1 MSGMIFPRRTAKWI
15 LVFGCLMGSGTPL
28 FSQGLPSP
36 HKAAAP
42 SLPPRSPREFLSSPR
57 EVLKT
62 LYYAVV
68 AYDLRPELM
77 DEATACLALDPAR
90 AADPAEAAR
99 LAIELEQILR
109 TLCVPLY
116 GVPEKTP
123 ADTVTVLDGD
133 GFKISIAR
141 YPDGLWRFDAD
152 TIDRIPAMSRAA
164 QARFRDVQA
173 ERAHLKDEYTD
184 PSATLRRF
192 LLDSIARDFY
202 SAARCLDLSR
212 IDKEERGARGPLLA
226 RQLAFVMQR
235 RGWLFLQE
243 VPNHPNGP
251 PCTWH
256 ADKVGRIVL
265 ERVRGA
271 DGKEAWLFSRKT
283 VRNIPAMYEEARG
296 QPADP
301 RYVRLGIALN
311 PLTAADDPT
320 VSARRP
326 DEVPANL
333 GSPRAMLK
341 GFFRVMDQAE
351 TVDARILDALEYLDL
366 ENIPPADRRAEGTKV
381 AGKLDAVLRKISI
394 DLSAIPDDWNAP
406 RQVLGQTEGVAV
418 EIVRQRDGCWRFGP
432 NTVGRASAFFD
443 KLAASSRGDAG
454 RASHLDSARDTMS
467 TFLSCMHRGDFE
479 QAAECLDLDAY
490 RPGTQSEMGAV
501 LAIKLKF
508 VISRLGRVYIQEVP
522 DAPDGPPYHFYH
534 GELGDIAIARQAD
547 GERKG
552 CWLFTRK
559 TVSLVEKMYTAVL
572 DRPTAERPDHAPR
585 PPEFWEMPGIWV
597 RIHVPAVLQR
607 VVCGLRLYQW
617 LGLALAILVSALFS
631 RLLLAQVYR
640 LIAVV
645 LHKSA
650 SALTPSF
657 VAARLR
663 PFTWVTTWWL
673 VFQSLVL
680 LDLPIHFIDAVLPLK
695 TFGMA
700 ALIAWLG
707 MQLVNLVTAVYLN
720 SELLR
725 PHRSL
730 SDMIVPVSMRALKG
744 LILLVVAVYVVYQIG
759 QGESLNRFLTG
770 LGVAGLAASLAAQDA
785 LKSFFGTLLLIGER
799 SFRIGDRIS
808 LGGGMEGVV
817 EQVGFRAT
825 RLRTTDGSLLT
836 VPNSTMAS
844 AAIDNRSTLAVRRCT
859 LSLVLPGPASPDRLP
874 LLRDR
879 IRAWLGEH
887 PNVRPDKVEVSVRRL
902 ADMGVEVALDL
913 YLTDA
918 SAAAE
923 KTLKEAATAE
933 IGRLYDSL
941 GEGEVGYRHP
951 LAGGESALD
960 GVLSK
965 DGSA

>member
-1 MSGMIFPRRTAKWI
+1 MFRTMFPKRTAIII
-15 LVFGCLMGSGTPL
+15 LVLGYLTGSGTAL
-28 FSQGLPSP
+28 FSQGPPPSP
-36 HKAAAP
+36 KPAFAP
-42 SLPPRSPREFLSSPR
+42 LTARSPRESLSSPR

-62 LYYAVV
+62 LYFAVA
-68 AYDLRPELM
+68 AYDLRPQLL
-77 DEATACLALDPAR
+77 DEAAACLALDPAR
-90 AADPAEAAR
+90 AANPAEAAR
-99 LAIELEQILR
+99 VAIELEQVLR
-109 TLCVPLY
+109 NFCVPLY

-123 ADTVTVLDGD
+123 ADTVTILDVD
-133 GFKISIAR
+133 GLKISIAR
-141 YPDGLWRFDAD
+141 FNDGLWRFDAD
-152 TIDRIPAMSRAA
+152 TIDRIPAMTRAA
-164 QARFRDVQA
+164 RARFRSVQA
-173 ERAHLKDEYTD
+173 ERAGLKNKYTD
-184 PSATLRRF
+184 PSATLHRF
-192 LLDSIARDFY
+192 LLDTIGRDFY
-202 SAARCLDLSR
+202 AAARCLDLGD
-212 IDKEERGARGPLLA
+212 IDKEERGAKGPLLA

-235 RGWLFLQE
+235 RGWVFLQE

-256 ADKVGRIVL
+256 ADKVGRIIL
-265 ERVRGA
+265 ERVRGE
-271 DGKEAWLFSRKT
+271 DGKDAWLFSKKT
-283 VRNIPAMYEEARG
+283 VRNIPTMYEAARNL
-296 QPADP
+296 PADP
-301 RYVRLGIALN
+301 RYVRLGIALD
-311 PLTAADDPT
+311 PLTAADNPT
-320 VSARRP
+320 LGDRRP
-326 DEVPANL
+326 DTVPPNL
-333 GSPRAMLK
+333 SSPRAVLK
-341 GFFRVMDQAE
+341 GFFLVMQQAE
-351 TVDARILDALEYLDL
+351 TVDAKILEALEYLDL

-381 AGKLDAVLRKISI
+381 AGKLDAVLRKVNV

-406 RQVLGQTEGVAV
+406 RQVLGQAQGVAV
-418 EIVRQRDGCWRFGP
+418 EIVRQHDGCWRFGP

-443 KLAASSRGDAG
+443 KLAATAKGDAG
-454 RASHLDSARDTMS
+454 RASHLDSARDTMG
-467 TFLSCMHRGDFE
+467 TFLTCMHGGDFE
-479 QAAECLDLDAY
+479 QAAECLDLDAF
-490 RPGTQSEMGAV
+490 RPGTRGEMGAV

-522 DAPDGPPYHFYH
+522 DAPEGPPYHFYH
-534 GELGDIAIARQAD
+534 GELGDVAIARKAD

-552 CWLFTRK
+552 CWLFTPK

-572 DRPTAERPDHAPR
+572 DRPTAERPDHSPR

-597 RIHVPAVLQR
+597 RIHVPAALQR
-607 VVCGLRLYQW
+607 VFCGLRLYQW
-617 LGLALAILVSALFS
+617 LGLALAFLVSALVS
-631 RLLLAQVYR
+631 RLLLAHVYR
-640 LIAVV
+640 LVAVV

-673 VFQSLVL
+673 VFQALVL
-680 LDLPIHFIDAVLPLK
+680 LDLPVHFVDAVLPVK

-700 ALIAWLG
+700 GLIAWLG
-707 MQLVNLVTAVYLN
+707 MQMVNLVTAVYLN

-825 RLRTTDGSLLT
+825 RLRTADGSLLT

-844 AAIDNRSTLAVRRCT
+844 AAIDNRSTLAFRRCT
-859 LSLVLPGPASPDRLP
+859 LSLVLPGEAAPDRLP

-879 IRAWLGEH
+879 IRAWLGEQA
-887 PNVRPDKVEVSVRRL
+887 NVRPDKVEVSVGRL
-902 ADMGVEVALDL
+902 ADKGVEVTLDL
-913 YLTDA
+913 YLTDT

-923 KTLKEAATAE
+923 KALKEAVASE
-933 IGRLYDSL
+933 IQRLHEGH

-951 LAGGESALD
+951 LAEGESPLN
-960 GVLSK
+960 GLLSK
-965 DGSA
+965 GGAA